1 MNKETIILHSLVL
14 TIVYV
19 DSLVWWCDYGTPN
32 KLDLWRPHIPN
43 KEHSVYFVLLV
54 FALHWKDSICL
65 GWEFELCAHNG
76 QELDIYDQ
84 NLGWKPQASFI
95 EYIAYKG
102 HIKREESWFDWKVGF

>member
-1 MNKETIILHSLVL
+1 VNKETIILHSLVL

-32 KLDLWRPHIPN
+32 KWDFWHPLPN

-76 QELDIYDQ
+76 QELAIYNQ

-95 EYIAYKG
+95 EYM
-102 HIKREESWFDWKVGF
+102 HIKDTLEEKIHDLIER